1 LYDHRSSY
9 PKAGGFPIGGEVIAS
24 GLCDASVPGQ
34 ALYDLKAWIV
44 YGCNLMQ
51 ALPSRPQT
59 QKAIQALDFIVTV
72 DILPAEITGWSDVV
86 LPEATYL
93 ERDDDI
99 AAPPYKQPF
108 LALRQEVVPP
118 MYDSKPGWWIAKE
131 LANRTGL
138 GDYFPWKDAREYVD
152 ARLRAGGHDV
162 AAARAKGVVLGKPVA
177 TCEEEGLPVAVAT
190 DSKKIE
196 LRSEQLAKLG
206 FDPLPQ
212 FYPPEDGP
220 PGHFRL
226 LSGRA
231 PTHTFS
237 RTTNNRLLSEP
248 YPENEVWLN
257 ADVAKAL
264 PGFPG
269 PLRNGD
275 WVTLVNQDGARSG
288 PVRAKVTER
297 IRGDCVYLVHGWGQT
312 ARRLRYAYGRG
323 ASDSELVTRYKVDPI
338 MGGTG
343 MNVNFVKLVPAE
355 KAS

>member
-1 LYDHRSSY
+1 
-9 PKAGGFPIGGEVIAS
+9 
-24 GLCDASVPGQ
+24 
-34 ALYDLKAWIV
+34 
-44 YGCNLMQ
+44 
-51 ALPSRPQT
+51 
-59 QKAIQALDFIVTV
+59 
-72 DILPAEITGWSDVV
+72 
-86 LPEATYL
+86 
-93 ERDDDI
+93 
-99 AAPPYKQPF
+99 
-108 LALRQEVVPP
+108 

-138 GDYFPWKDAREYVD
+138 GDYFPWKDARECVD

-162 AAARAKGVVLGKPVA
+162 AAARARGVVLGKPVA

-220 PGHFRL
+220 AGHFRL

-231 PTHTFS
+231 PTHTFG

-248 YPENEVWLN
+248 YPENEVWVN

-269 PLRNGD
+269 PVKNGD
-275 WVTLVNQDGARSG
+275 WVALVNQDGARSG